1 MENTD
6 NLFYH
11 MFANGDD
18 SRNFITS
25 QADFYAAFNR
35 IGVCAANSQAKVV
48 SFSIEDTHPHVLL
61 YGKEKDCIQFKKAYQ
76 LSTLRYIAA
85 NRGSLYDVILNYEL
99 YPIKSD
105 DYLKNVAV
113 YTIFQATKDGKK
125 VMPYDYIWGSGP
137 LYFRSSNS
145 LPIWYVD
152 TNGAVNSPIP
162 LSSLSYR
169 EKEKLLRSQKQVP
182 GDWLVCNGFLLPD
195 NYVDVELFESI
206 YQTHNCYRVFLAN
219 TKSKDDAVVAKMS
232 KVRGLMIEDIEARKI
247 CGAVCYSLFHKHDAR
262 WLDTNQRL
270 SLAKELRK
278 QYSLSFRQLAT
289 LCRLPEQELRKY
301 IR

>member
-1 MENTD
+1 
-6 NLFYH
+6 

-25 QADFYAAFNR
+25 IQDFYAAFNR

-61 YGKEKDCIQFKKAYQ
+61 YGKEKDCIQFKNAYQ

-105 DYLKNVAV
+105 DYLRNVAV

-182 GDWLVCNGFLLPD
+182 GDWLVCNRFLLPD